1 MSLKQCIEDYTGE
14 TGRHLIELVKNHS
27 GKDAMYY
34 LFEHAIQ
41 TKHKVVL
48 SEDFK
53 IIGKG

>member
-1 MSLKQCIEDYTGE
+1 MSLKQCIEDYTAE
-14 TGRHLIELVKNHS
+14 TGRHLIELVKDHS